1 MGRPGRQCADGAPH
15 PGLRPRPGRGT
26 PLGDP
31 LAPRRESL
39 VFRDW
44 PAELF
49 VHDEQSLEHW
59 LGMEHAAR
67 KPTLHRMVGAGVA
80 LVGNPADWQER
91 CRKVLETGPDPL
103 PPTQRDLVRYG
114 LTDLLDD
121 LTHATDPGERRVIA
135 AALWTD
141 AAHQLLAAANCWN
154 GTGKWLLRELRAL
167 DADLAERWLRARDD
181 EAATA
186 LFAREVLDRLGGPLF
201 DGFTAVAPARGRRC
215 SRRRR
220 GDLPRS
226 RLSHLIDRDR
236 ERRQR
241 ERRRRRLRDV
251 DQFHRIGQQVDR
263 VPRRERGQIRVQQR
277 EGCLARVR
285 RRLSVAARAVLHR
298 DGDVLRQRLGRRVRL
313 RRRRRGELPD
323 RRPLR
328 GHRHRAQIPV
338 VPGQPLG
345 LGADRDGRGGPG
357 DAVPDPQQRGAP
369 HLEPV
374 QDPVALHHHVAV
386 LDDRDRGPGR
396 RDHGAG
402 TGTAGATGT
411 AGTTGTAD
419 GIGAG
424 GPAAH
429 GE

>member
-1 MGRPGRQCADGAPH
+1 MDHDPIPDARALVRERYPQAWWAVLAGSVLTALRTPGSD
-15 PGLRPRPGRGT
+15 LDLVVVL

-201 DGFTAVAPARGRRC
+201 DGFTAVAPRPGPPMQPTPPRG
-215 SRRRR
+215 SAA
-220 GDLPRS
+220 LPP
-226 RLSHLIDRDR
+226 I
-236 ERRQR
+236 
-241 ERRRRRLRDV
+241 
-251 DQFHRIGQQVDR
+251 
-263 VPRRERGQIRVQQR
+263 
-277 EGCLARVR
+277 A
-285 RRLSVAARAVLHR
+285 
-298 DGDVLRQRLGRRVRL
+298 
-313 RRRRRGELPD
+313 PD
-323 RRPLR
+323 RP
-328 GHRHRAQIPV
+328 
-338 VPGQPLG
+338 
-345 LGADRDGRGGPG
+345 
-357 DAVPDPQQRGAP
+357 
-369 HLEPV
+369 
-374 QDPVALHHHVAV
+374 
-386 LDDRDRGPGR
+386 
-396 RDHGAG
+396 
-402 TGTAGATGT
+402 
-411 AGTTGTAD
+411 
-419 GIGAG
+419 
-424 GPAAH
+424 
-429 GE
+429 